1 MKHFYPTYYR
11 EFRCIA
17 ADCPDSCCQ
26 GWDVVI
32 DSETEHFYNSVQ
44 GEFGEKLRE
53 AIYTD
58 PDGDRVFLLADEKK
72 CPFWGADRLCDIYRE
87 LGKEHLCDTCA
98 QFPRITMDYTTFTE
112 HTLALACPEAAR
124 LILSADDAYVGF
136 VDTDCESCE
145 EYDADVMR
153 FLLTVRARAAMLL
166 TQPIPLAERFE
177 KLRSFAAEAQRELTG
192 EVVEYEPLSPD
203 VFEKLEFIDESNRE
217 WIVLAA
223 KAEPDLSHKEAEL
236 TRLGLYWLY
245 RYLLDAIEPYDLI
258 SPIRFLIDSVGI
270 VGSMAQKSGDVI
282 TAAQTYSKEI
292 EQSYENMEKM
302 RESQTSPNM
311 S

>member
-1 MKHFYPTYYR
+1 MKHDYPAYYR

-17 ADCPDSCCQ
+17 AACPDSCCQ

-32 DSETEHFYNSVQ
+32 DSETENFYNSVQ

-58 PDGDRVFLLADEKK
+58 PDGDRVFHLAAGKK
-72 CPFWGADRLCDIYRE
+72 CPFWGDDHLCDIFRE
-87 LGKEHLCDTCA
+87 LGEEHLCDTCA

-124 LILSADDAYVGF
+124 LILSTGNVYKAFVGADCAD
-136 VDTDCESCE
+136 CE

-153 FLLTVRARAAMLL
+153 FLLTVRERAATLL

-177 KLRSFAAEAQRELTG
+177 KLRTLATEAQKELTG
-192 EVVEYEPLSPD
+192 EIVTLGSLSPKI
-203 VFEKLEFIDESNRE
+203 FEKLEYIEQSNRRK
-217 WIVLAA
+217 IIQAA
-223 KAEPDLSHKEAEL
+223 KAEPDLSHNETEL

-245 RYLLDAIEPYDLI
+245 RYLLSVIDSYDI
-258 SPIRFLIDSVGI
+258 TAPIRFLIDSVGI
-270 VGSMAQKSGDVI
+270 VANMAQKSGDI
-282 TAAQTYSKEI
+282 IAAAQTYSKEI
-292 EQSYENMEKM
+292 EQSYENTDMLI
-302 RESQTSPNM
+302 RN
-311 S
+311 